1 MSSESDP
8 LLIQGD
14 DGRPGNFYEEF
25 IQPCLA
31 ELVAVTLFVF
41 VGTMAVYDTVSPTPD
56 TPASA
61 VAVALAHGLTIAILV
76 AVTGPIS
83 GGHINPAVT
92 FAMVLLREMKPVLAA
107 GYFVCQIIGALLGA
121 AFTRAVIGDVKYKQI
136 GGGAHTLGEGVEP
149 GQGILCE
156 ILLTTVLILV
166 ILHVAVDPKTQNP
179 LAPLAIGFAVTVDIL
194 AGISVTGASMNPARS
209 FGPAVV
215 ISVLKS
221 FWDYHYIYWVG
232 PFLGSVL
239 AAFIYKFITA
249 DKSKRLIFKNN

>member
-1 MSSESDP
+1 MSSERDP
-8 LLIQGD
+8 LVIQGD
-14 DGRPGNFYEEF
+14 DRRSGNFYDEF

-41 VGTMAVYDTVSPTPD
+41 VGTMAVFTVLTTPP
-56 TPASA
+56 PANPA

-76 AVTGPIS
+76 AVTAPIS

-92 FAMVLLREMKPVLAA
+92 LAMVISREMKPVLAA
-107 GYFVCQIIGALLGA
+107 GYFTCQIIGALLGA
-121 AFTRAVIGDVKYKQI
+121 TFTRSVLGDAKYSQY
-136 GGGAHTLGEGVEP
+136 GGGAHTLGAGIEP

-194 AGISVTGASMNPARS
+194 AGINVTGASMNPARS

-215 ISVLKS
+215 ISVFNKS
-221 FWDYHYIYWVG
+221 IWDYHYIYWVG
-232 PFLGSVL
+232 PFLGSFL
-239 AAFIYKFITA
+239 AAFIYKFVTA
-249 DKSKRLIFKNN
+249 DKSKRLVFKND